1 MLLIAGKDDG
11 HQSFLD
17 EKVKNLNLTDR
28 VFFIGELQG
37 VDKVKFLSG
46 GDLFVLP
53 SHNENFGNV
62 YLESLACGTPVVA
75 SWNTPWSEVE
85 EHGCGKYVENSTEAM
100 SAAMWDMM
108 RQLNDQCTKEEFA
121 AACRKYASNFS
132 WQMVAVKF
140 HKYFSDI
147 LAK

>member
-1 MLLIAGKDDG
+1 MGRIHKKKGFDILIDSFSAISSRGFDGVLLIAGKDDG

-17 EKVKNLNLTDR
+17 EKVKFKFNR
-28 VFFIGELQG
+28 SSFYRRASGI
-37 VDKVKFLSG
+37 DKVKFSSG

-85 EHGCGKYVENSTEAM
+85 EHGCGKYGENSSGDVCCHVGYDETVERPM
-100 SAAMWDMM
+100 
-108 RQLNDQCTKEEFA
+108 
-121 AACRKYASNFS
+121 Y
-132 WQMVAVKF
+132 
-140 HKYFSDI
+140 
-147 LAK
+147 